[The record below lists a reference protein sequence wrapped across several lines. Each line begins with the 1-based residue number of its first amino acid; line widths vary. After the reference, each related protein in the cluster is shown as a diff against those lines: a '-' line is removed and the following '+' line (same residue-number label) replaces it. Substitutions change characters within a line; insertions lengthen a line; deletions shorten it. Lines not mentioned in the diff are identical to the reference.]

1 MFQYVLFD
9 MDVTLTEPKEGITK
23 TVQFAMLKQ

>member
-9 MDVTLTEPKEGITK
+9 LDGTLTYPKEGITK
-23 TVQFAMLKQ
+23 TVQFAL